1 MNNSKGIILGLLAP
15 ITFGFLAFFS
25 KPLINEGLPVSSIL
39 FYRFLLSAVI
49 MSAYC
54 AMKKVP
60 LRITKKQFWLLGLM
74 SALYVISGTG
84 LVRAYLYIPSGVATT
99 IHFMYPISVT
109 AIMIYVFH
117 ERKSKTL
124 FFSMILSVVGV
135 ALMCWNGEKSLDMRG
150 IAWAVSTIF
159 SYTIY
164 LIVVNQTSVKHVQ
177 SLPMMFYIFILGSVV
192 FALSTVIDGGIQTP
206 TQSSQWEM
214 ILCMVILSTII
225 PNLALVKA
233 IKNVGSVVAAILGCA
248 EPLTAM
254 IIGIMYFGEEFSLRT
269 LVGFVMILVSV
280 SLVVLSKNRENN
292 PFNRLK
298 KYFHWQKQK
307 GNLNI

>member
-25 KPLINEGLPVSSIL
+25 KPLIDEGLPVSSIL

-49 MSAYC
+49 MTVVC
-54 AMKKVP
+54 VVKKVP
-60 LRITKKQFWLLGLM
+60 LKITKKQFWLLSIL
-74 SALYVISGTG
+74 AILYVISGTG

-117 ERKSKTL
+117 ERKSKTIFL
-124 FFSMILSVVGV
+124 SMILSVVGV

-150 IAWAVSTIF
+150 VAWAVSTIF

-164 LIVVNQTSVKHVQ
+164 LIIVNQTSVKHVE
-177 SLPMMFYIFILGSVV
+177 SMPMMFYIFILGSAV
-192 FALSTVIDGGIQTP
+192 FALSTVLDGGIQTP
-206 TQSSQWEM
+206 DTPFQWTM
-214 ILCMVILSTII
+214 ILCMVVLSTII

-233 IKNVGSVVAAILGCA
+233 IKNVGSVVTAILGCA

-254 IIGIMYFGEEFSLRT
+254 IIGIMYFSEEFTMRT
-269 LVGFVMILVSV
+269 LLGFFMILVSV
-280 SLVVLSKNRENN
+280 TLVVLSKNRENM
-292 PFNRLK
+292 PFNKMK
-298 KYFHWQKQK
+298 KYFIWQKQK
-307 GNLNI
+307 GHLKI